1 MAISYESLLS
11 EVLPMVA
18 GCSDTLA
25 ENAIRSAAIEFCERT
40 SAYQSELDAITTISN
55 IYEYDLEPPTGT
67 TVHKIL
73 WVTHDGQDLEPL
85 TTTLLEQ
92 RVPRWR
98 TDNGLPV
105 YFVQPTASLIW
116 LVPIPSAQVVNSTII
131 RAVLKPTHTSTT
143 CDESIM
149 DEYRDAIVNGALFRL
164 LRIPGKDWSDL
175 QGAQL
180 YSSLFESVVITAERR
195 GRQADEGVARR
206 VVYGGVGGFGSRRR
220 NRYGRERG

>member
-1 MAISYESLLS
+1 MAISYETLLP

-18 GCSDTLA
+18 GCSDALA

-40 SAYQSELDAITTISN
+40 SAYQLELDAITTISN

-105 YFVQPTASLIW
+105 YFVKPTASLIW
-116 LVPIPSAQVVNSTII
+116 LVPIPSAKVVNSTII

-180 YSSLFESVVITAERR
+180 YSILFESVVVTAERR

>member
-1 MAISYESLLS
+1 MAISYESLLP

-40 SAYQSELDAITTISN
+40 SAYQLELEPITTISN

-105 YFVQPTASLIW
+105 YFVKPTASLIW
-116 LVPIPSAQVVNSTII
+116 LVPIPSAQLVNSTII
-131 RAVLKPTHTSTT
+131 RVVLKPTHTSTMS
-143 CDESIM
+143 DESIM

>member
-1 MAISYESLLS
+1 MAISYESLLP

-40 SAYQSELDAITTISN
+40 SAYQLELEPITTISN

-105 YFVQPTASLIW
+105 YFVKPTASLIW
-116 LVPIPSAQVVNSTII
+116 LVPIPIAQLVNSTII
-131 RAVLKPTHTSTT
+131 RVVLKPTHTSTMS
-143 CDESIM
+143 DESIM